1 MHQYIAEKKGGH
13 LDSYLSMQS
22 RINDKRSNYFMPKL
36 NYNDLIQRYIGLK
49 TLDKKIEFKKYC
61 WNWIFQKWI
70 LKTDGI
76 WTRRAQCACL
86 FIQESPKILTSTDLQ
101 HGFGRPPHFFSC
113 QPTFPYL
120 KTCTGT
126 QISKQNHCKQLTL
139 ILISFLKCSSRF
151 LAHCLRQRFKT
162 LLNGFNLIFKEF
174 CLFVILYQP

>member
-1 MHQYIAEKKGGH
+1 MSTANQTGVQMCTPMSLPTMSHVWDVWE
-13 LDSYLSMQS
+13 
-22 RINDKRSNYFMPKL
+22 
-36 NYNDLIQRYIGLK
+36 NYNYYNTKIWNGITRCHSLKGQNRYVYPVRFLNSLPFLLK
-49 TLDKKIEFKKYC
+49 SSWGQPPEIRFP
-61 WNWIFQKWI
+61 NS
-70 LKTDGI
+70 
-76 WTRRAQCACL
+76 
-86 FIQESPKILTSTDLQ
+86 SPYS
-101 HGFGRPPHFFSC
+101 FGRPPHFFSC

-162 LLNGFNLIFKEF
+162 LLNGFHLIFEEF

>member
-36 NYNDLIQRYIGLK
+36 SYNDLIQRYIGLK

-101 HGFGRPPHFFSC
+101 HGFGV
-113 QPTFPYL
+113 
-120 KTCTGT
+120 
-126 QISKQNHCKQLTL
+126 ISRIVKRWNY
-139 ILISFLKCSSRF
+139 LISEIKNTNLNIFL
-151 LAHCLRQRFKT
+151 LYLRELTDQ
-162 LLNGFNLIFKEF
+162 E
-174 CLFVILYQP
+174 

>member
-101 HGFGRPPHFFSC
+101 HGFGV
-113 QPTFPYL
+113 
-120 KTCTGT
+120 
-126 QISKQNHCKQLTL
+126 ISRIVKRWNY
-139 ILISFLKCSSRF
+139 LISEIKNTNLNIFL
-151 LAHCLRQRFKT
+151 LYLRELTDQ
-162 LLNGFNLIFKEF
+162 E
-174 CLFVILYQP
+174 